1 MPSIKKS
8 SCEERVLRAL
18 HSQKVEPGSHLLVA
32 LSGGPDSSA
41 LLRILADLR
50 RSFPLKLSA
59 AYLDHGL
66 RSDAE
71 RAEESEAVVSVC
83 RELGVEL
90 VRDALTP
97 GSLRALADGRSLEAM
112 AREARYLFLERAA
125 DSLGA
130 DRIAVGHNAD
140 DQVETL
146 IMRFFQG
153 VDIPGLLGIPRTRGK
168 IIRPLLDCRRDEI
181 LAYLTDRG
189 KGYVTD
195 RSNQSGDYL
204 RNRVRNSL
212 IPAVEA
218 AFPGFRSSLEGFTR
232 KMRRTHDYL
241 AAEAAERLRW
251 ERTERGFRIEAER
264 FQAAPGILRLASC
277 LSMINTLELEAGRIP
292 DRFFSPLFR
301 EVDVRRR
308 RVLLSGYGI
317 LLERRGQYHFL
328 KRVVVQNHKKG
339 YLIVVKPEQ
348 RFTIEQAEL
357 HFSISEAKQPEPEA
371 DCLWPADGG
380 EGPFI
385 LRSHRS
391 GDRIRMEMGAKRVKE
406 LFSEWRVPREDR
418 WKIPIALDR
427 KGIAMVLGK
436 PLGYANRVRWSP
448 PGSGGKRLCIEVGS
462 CCAEEM

>member
-1 MPSIKKS
+1 MPSIRKS

-32 LSGGPDSSA
+32 LSGGPDSSV

-66 RSDAE
+66 RSDSE
-71 RAEESEAVVSVC
+71 RAEELEAVLSVC
-83 RELGVEL
+83 RELNVEL
-90 VRDALTP
+90 VQDALAP
-97 GSLRALADGRSLEAM
+97 GSLRALAAGRSLEAV
-112 AREARYLFLERAA
+112 AREARYLFLQRAA

-130 DRIAVGHNAD
+130 DKIALGHNAD

-153 VDIPGLLGIPRTRGK
+153 ADIPGLRGIPRSRGQ

-181 LAYLTDRG
+181 LAYLTGRG
-189 KGYVTD
+189 KGYVVD
-195 RSNQSGDYL
+195 RSNQSIKYL
-204 RNRVRNSL
+204 RNRVRNGL
-212 IPAVEA
+212 IPTVET
-218 AFPGFRSSLEGFTR
+218 AFPGFRSGLEGFAR

-241 AAEAAERLRW
+241 AAEAARRLRW
-251 ERTERGFRIEAER
+251 ESAEQGFRIETKS
-264 FQAAPGILRLASC
+264 FLAAPGILRLTSC
-277 LSMINTLELEAGRIP
+277 LSIINKLELGAGRIP

-301 EVDVRRR
+301 EIDVRRR

-317 LLERRGQYHFL
+317 LLMRRGQYHFL

-357 HFSISEAKQPEPEA
+357 YFSISEVELPGPEA
-371 DCLWPADGG
+371 GYLWPADGG

-391 GDRIRMEMGAKRVKE
+391 GDRIGMEKGSKHVKE
-406 LFSEWRVPREDR
+406 LFSEWRVPRESR
-418 WKIPIALDR
+418 WRIPIACDR
-427 KGIAMVLGK
+427 KGIAMVLGQ
-436 PLGYANRVRWSP
+436 PFGYANRVRWSP
-448 PGSGGKRLCIEVGS
+448 PGRGGKRLCIEVGS
-462 CCAEEM
+462 CCAEEL